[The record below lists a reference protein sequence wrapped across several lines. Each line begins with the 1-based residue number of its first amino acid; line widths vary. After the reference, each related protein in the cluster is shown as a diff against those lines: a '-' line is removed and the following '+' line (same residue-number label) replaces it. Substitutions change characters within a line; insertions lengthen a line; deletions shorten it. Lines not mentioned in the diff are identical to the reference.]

1 MYRYRHQIKKSTLLL
16 YPAYPVNFFF
26 AFCLLPF
33 YNGSG
38 GRKVSLFF
46 SDLDKAQVISLTNSH
61 YRILEKLG
69 EGGMGEVYLAEDTRL
84 GRRVALKIL
93 PQAFAEDEVRMHR
106 FEQEARA
113 ASNLNHPNI
122 VTIYD
127 IGHADSLHYIAAEF
141 IDGITLRDHISETEI
156 KPLEALEIAIGVASA
171 LDAAHQAGVVHRD
184 VKPENIMLRRDGIV
198 KVLDFGLAKWVEG
211 DVDSSDVNAVTKPM
225 GVTQPGAVI
234 GTYVYMSPEQA
245 RGLPVDARADIWSL
259 GCVMYEMIAGR
270 PPFTG
275 LTKSDMVAAIL
286 EREPQPLARYSDHV
300 PLELQ
305 RIVTKA
311 LAKNRDER
319 YQTVKDFLIDIKRLK
334 QELEFED
341 RLSRSVQA
349 DDERDAVL
357 GSLPPVGR
365 SSTDRETS
373 TSRVRDTRPSI
384 SSMPT
389 VSSAEYIVTGIKNNK
404 RTVLMISICA
414 ALLVAA
420 IVAAALYFNRKP
432 QRTISSVAVLPFVNM
447 ASDPETEYLS
457 DGITESLINSLS
469 QVPELR
475 VMSRSSVF
483 RYKGVNADPRDV
495 GRELGV
501 EAVLVGRVMPRGD
514 NLSISVELV
523 DARDNTHLWGKQY
536 KRKLTEILALQD
548 EMARDL
554 SQSLRLRLSGEEE
567 QRLVKRYTD
576 NVEAYQLYLKGR
588 YYWNKRTPDGFNK
601 GLGLFQQ
608 AIDTDPSYALAYA
621 GLADSYAMLGDYSV
635 LAPREA
641 FPRAEAAAT
650 TALKLD
656 DNLAEGHTSLAFV
669 KMAYQWDWAAA
680 DREFRRAIE
689 LNPNY
694 ATAHQWYASYLVMMG
709 RFDDSIRE
717 IKRAQE
723 LDPLSRIIN
732 ANLGLHYYYARKF
745 DESVEQLKKTINLDE
760 GFFVPHQYLGRTYIQ
775 KGMFKEAIAELE
787 RARELSANA
796 PEVVASLGHAY
807 AVAGRTSDA
816 QKALAD
822 LDEIAKERYVLPYF
836 RAAVYTGLGDRDQA
850 FQWLE
855 RAYEE
860 RHPGLVLINIDPRFD
875 TLRSD
880 PRFADLI
887 RRLGVGQ

>member
-1 MYRYRHQIKKSTLLL
+1 
-16 YPAYPVNFFF
+16 
-26 AFCLLPF
+26 LPF
-33 YNGSG
+33 STVLQWRRNSIFAGSFRSLG
-38 GRKVSLFF
+38 ESLAAVSRARRERLILSSFGA
-46 SDLDKAQVISLTNSH
+46 DRAQVISLTNSH

-93 PQAFAEDEVRMHR
+93 PQAFAEDSVRMHR
-106 FEQEARA
+106 FEQEARS

-127 IGHADSLHYIAAEF
+127 IGHVDSLHYIAAEF
-141 IDGITLRDHISETEI
+141 IDGTTLRDHISETEI
-156 KPLEALEIAIGVASA
+156 KPLEAIGIAVQVASA

-184 VKPENIMLRRDGIV
+184 IKPENIMLRRDLIV
-198 KVLDFGLAKWVEG
+198 KVLDFGLAKWVESEM
-211 DVDSSDVNAVTKPM
+211 SSADVNAQTKPM

-259 GCVMYEMIAGR
+259 GCVLFEMIAGR
-270 PPFTG
+270 PPFSG

-286 EREPQPLARYSDHV
+286 EREPAPLSRYSDHV
-300 PLELQ
+300 PVELQ
-305 RIVTKA
+305 RIVTKT

-319 YQTVKDFLIDIKRLK
+319 YQTVKDLLIDLRRLG
-334 QELEFED
+334 QELEFEV
-341 RLSRSVQA
+341 RLSRTMQSG
-349 DDERDAVL
+349 DAL
-357 GSLPPVGR
+357 ETGESPSPRSLA
-365 SSTDRETS
+365 SDNLTDARATA
-373 TSRVRDTRPSI
+373 RNTRPT
-384 SSMPT
+384 MTRVQT
-389 VSSAEYIVTGIKNNK
+389 VSSAEYIVTGIRNNK
-404 RTVLMISICA
+404 RTFLRIGAVV
-414 ALLVAA
+414 ALLLAASVAG
-420 IVAAALYFNRKP
+420 ILYFNRNQ
-432 QRTISSVAVLPFVNM
+432 QRRISSVAVLSFINM
-447 ASDPETEYLS
+447 AGDPETEYLS

-469 QVPELR
+469 QLPELR
-475 VMSRSSVF
+475 VMSRSSTF
-483 RYKGVNADPRDV
+483 RYKGTNADARDV

-501 EAVLVGRVMPRGD
+501 EGVLMGRVHQRAD
-514 NLSISVELV
+514 NLSISIELV
-523 DARDNTHLWGKQY
+523 DARDNTHVWGKQY
-536 KRKLTEILALQD
+536 SRKLTEIFALQD

-554 SQSLRLRLSGEEE
+554 SQSLRLRLSGEQE

-588 YYWNKRTPDGFNK
+588 YYWNKRTPDGFKK
-601 GLGLFQQ
+601 GLELFQQ
-608 AIDTDPSYALAYA
+608 AIDTDPGYALAFA

-680 DREFRRAIE
+680 DHQFRRAIE

-717 IKRAQE
+717 IRRAQE

-745 DESVEQLKKTINLDE
+745 DESVEQLKRTISLDE

-775 KGMFKEAIAELE
+775 KGMHREAIAELE
-787 RARELSANA
+787 RARGLSGNA

-807 AVAGRTSDA
+807 AVAGRTADA
-816 QKALAD
+816 QKVLAE
-822 LDEIAKERYVLPYF
+822 LDEIARERYVLPYF
-836 RAAVYTGLGDRDQA
+836 RAAIYTGLGDRDQA
-850 FQWLE
+850 FTWLE
-855 RAYEE
+855 RAFEE

-875 TLRSD
+875 SLRSD
-880 PRFADLI
+880 PRFTDLI
-887 RRLGVGQ
+887 RRLGVAKTS

>member
-1 MYRYRHQIKKSTLLL
+1 
-16 YPAYPVNFFF
+16 
-26 AFCLLPF
+26 
-33 YNGSG
+33 
-38 GRKVSLFF
+38 
-46 SDLDKAQVISLTNSH
+46 
-61 YRILEKLG
+61 
-69 EGGMGEVYLAEDTRL
+69 MGEVYLAEDTRL

-93 PQAFAEDEVRMHR
+93 PQAFAEDEVRMRR

-127 IGHADSLHYIAAEF
+127 IGRADSLHYIAAEF
-141 IDGITLRDHISETEI
+141 IDGTTLRDYTAETEI
-156 KPLEALEIAIGVASA
+156 RPLEALEIAIQVASA

-184 VKPENIMLRRDGIV
+184 IKPENIMFRRDRIV
-198 KVLDFGLAKWVEG
+198 KVLDFGLAKL
-211 DVDSSDVNAVTKPM
+211 VDSEPNSSDVNAATQPM
-225 GVTQPGAVI
+225 GVTQPGAVL

-245 RGLPVDARADIWSL
+245 RGLPVDARADIWSV
-259 GCVMYEMIAGR
+259 GCVIFEMIAGR
-270 PPFTG
+270 PPFSG

-286 EREPQPLARYSDHV
+286 DREPPPLARYSDDV
-300 PLELQ
+300 PVELQ

-311 LAKNRDER
+311 LAKIRDDR
-319 YQTVKDFLIDIKRLK
+319 YQTIKDLLIDLRQLR
-334 QELEFED
+334 QELEFEA
-341 RLSRSVQA
+341 RLSRSMQT
-349 DDERDAVL
+349 DFNDEAEAKR
-357 GSLPPVGR
+357 GR
-365 SSTDRETS
+365 STSRASSTDRATS
-373 TSRVRDTRPSI
+373 VVSARNTRPTAPA
-384 SSMPT
+384 MQT

-404 RTVLMISICA
+404 RTVLLTVASA
-414 ALLVAA
+414 ALLLTALIA
-420 IVAAALYFNRKP
+420 GLLYFSRR
-432 QRTISSVAVLPFVNM
+432 QQGQISSVAVLPLINAM
-447 ASDPETEYLS
+447 SDPETEYLS

-469 QVPELR
+469 QLPGLR
-475 VMSRSSVF
+475 VMSRSSAF
-483 RYKGVNADPRDV
+483 RYKGMNVNPRDV

-501 EAVLVGRVMPRGD
+501 EAVLEGRVVQRGD

-523 DARDNTHLWGKQY
+523 DTRDSTHIWGKQY
-536 KRKLTEILALQD
+536 NRKLSEILALQD

-554 SQSLRLRLSGEEE
+554 SHSLRLRLSGEDER
-567 QRLVKRYTD
+567 RLVKRYTD

-588 YYWNKRTPDGFNK
+588 YYWNRRTPDGFKK
-601 GLGLFQQ
+601 GLELFQQ
-608 AIDTDPSYALAYA
+608 AIDTDPGYALAYA

-641 FPRAEAAAT
+641 FPRAEAAAA
-650 TALKLD
+650 TALRLD
-656 DNLAEGHTSLAFV
+656 DNLSEGHTSLAFV

-709 RFDDSIRE
+709 RFDDSTRE

-745 DESVEQLKKTINLDE
+745 DDSIVQLKKTISLE
-760 GFFVPHQYLGRTYIQ
+760 ESFFVPHQYLGRTYIQ
-775 KGMFKEAIAELE
+775 KGMYKEALAELE
-787 RARELSANA
+787 RARELSGNA

-822 LDEIAKERYVLPYF
+822 LDEIARERYVLPYF
-836 RAAVYTGLGDRDQA
+836 RAAVYTGLGDKDQA
-850 FQWLE
+850 FAWLE
-855 RAYEE
+855 RAFEE
-860 RHPGLVLINIDPRFD
+860 RHPGLVLVNIDPRFD

-887 RRLGVGQ
+887 RRLGVAP

>member
-1 MYRYRHQIKKSTLLL
+1 
-16 YPAYPVNFFF
+16 
-26 AFCLLPF
+26 
-33 YNGSG
+33 
-38 GRKVSLFF
+38 
-46 SDLDKAQVISLTNSH
+46 VISLTNSH

-93 PQAFAEDEVRMHR
+93 PQTFAEDEVRMHR

-127 IGHADSLHYIAAEF
+127 IGHADSLHYIAAEY
-141 IDGITLRDHISETEI
+141 IDGITLRDHAAEVEI

-171 LDAAHQAGVVHRD
+171 LDAAHQTGVVHRD
-184 VKPENIMLRRDGIV
+184 IKPENIMLRRDGYV

-211 DVDSSDVNAVTKPM
+211 DIDSTDVNAVTKPM

-259 GCVMYEMIAGR
+259 GCVLYEMIAGR
-270 PPFTG
+270 TPFAG

-300 PLELQ
+300 PGELQ

-319 YQTVKDFLIDIKRLK
+319 YQTVKDFLIDLKRLK

-349 DDERDAVL
+349 DDERDAIL

-365 SSTDRETS
+365 SSTDRDTS
-373 TSRVRDTRPSI
+373 GVSKARNTRQ
-384 SSMPT
+384 SMSPAQT

-404 RTVLMISICA
+404 RTLLLISIGA
-414 ALLVAA
+414 SLLFISTLAA
-420 IVAAALYFNRKP
+420 ILYFNRKP

-447 ASDPETEYLS
+447 ANDPEAEYLS

-475 VMSRSSVF
+475 VMSRSSSF
-483 RYKGVNADPRDV
+483 RYKGASADPRDV

-501 EAVLVGRVMPRGD
+501 EAVLVGRVMQRAD

-536 KRKLTEILALQD
+536 NRKLTEILALQD

-745 DESVEQLKKTINLDE
+745 DESVEQLKKTISLDE
-760 GFFVPHQYLGRTYIQ
+760 SFAVAHQYLGRTYIQ
-775 KGMFKEAIAELE
+775 KGMYREAIAELE
-787 RARELSANA
+787 RARELSSNA

-807 AVAGRTSDA
+807 AVAGRTGDA
-816 QKALAD
+816 QKVLAD

-860 RHPGLVLINIDPRFD
+860 RHPGLVLVNIDPRFD
-875 TLRSD
+875 SLRSD
-880 PRFADLI
+880 PRFTDLI
-887 RRLGVGQ
+887 HRLGVAQ

>member
-1 MYRYRHQIKKSTLLL
+1 M
-16 YPAYPVNFFF
+16 
-26 AFCLLPF
+26 
-33 YNGSG
+33 
-38 GRKVSLFF
+38 
-46 SDLDKAQVISLTNSH
+46 ISLTNSH

-141 IDGITLRDHISETEI
+141 IDGKTLRDLLAEAEM

-184 VKPENIMLRRDGIV
+184 IKPENIMLRRDGYV

-211 DVDSSDVNAVTKPM
+211 AMDSTDVDAETKPM

-259 GCVMYEMIAGR
+259 GCVLFEMIAGR
-270 PPFTG
+270 PPFSG
-275 LTKSDMVAAIL
+275 LTRSDMVASIL
-286 EREPQPLARYSDHV
+286 EREPPPLARYSDHV
-300 PLELQ
+300 PVELQ

-311 LAKNRDER
+311 LTKHRDER
-319 YQTVKDFLIDIKRLK
+319 YQTVKDLFIDLRRLR
-334 QELEFED
+334 QELEFEE
-341 RLSRSVQA
+341 RLSRSMQT
-349 DDERDAVL
+349 DFQDEAEDSRSMGGAAAR
-357 GSLPPVGR
+357 S
-365 SSTDRETS
+365 SSTDKATS
-373 TSRVRDTRPSI
+373 SASARNTRPS
-384 SSMPT
+384 MPT
-389 VSSAEYIVTGIKNNK
+389 AQTISSAEYIVTGIRNNK
-404 RTVLMISICA
+404 RTVVLISTAA
-414 ALLVAA
+414 ALLIAA
-420 IVAAALYFNRKP
+420 SIAGILYFNRKP
-432 QRTISSVAVLPFVNM
+432 QRKISSVAVLPFVNM
-447 ASDPETEYLS
+447 ASDPEAEYLS

-469 QVPELR
+469 QLPELR
-475 VMSRSSVF
+475 VMSRSSTF
-483 RYKGVNADPRDV
+483 RYKGTSVDPRDV
-495 GRELGV
+495 GRELDV
-501 EAVLVGRVMPRGD
+501 EGVLVGRVMQRGD
-514 NLSISVELV
+514 TISISIELV
-523 DARDNTHLWGKQY
+523 DARDNTHIWGKPY
-536 KRKLTEILALQD
+536 SRKLTEIFALQD

-567 QRLVKRYTD
+567 KRLVKRYTD

-588 YYWNKRTPDGFNK
+588 YYWNKRTPDGFKK
-601 GLGLFQQ
+601 GLELFQQ

-635 LAPREA
+635 LAPSET

-669 KMAYQWDWAAA
+669 KMAYAWDWASA

-745 DESVEQLKKTINLDE
+745 DESIQQLKKTISLDE
-760 GFFVPHQYLGRTYIQ
+760 SFFVAHQYLGRTYIQ
-775 KGMFKEAIAELE
+775 KGMHKEAIAELE
-787 RARELSANA
+787 RARELSGNA

-807 AVAGRTSDA
+807 AVAGRTGDA
-816 QKALAD
+816 QKVLAD
-822 LDEIAKERYVLPYF
+822 LDELARERYVLPYF
-836 RAAVYTGLGDRDQA
+836 RAAVYTGLGDKDQA
-850 FQWLE
+850 FAWLE

-860 RHPGLVLINIDPRFD
+860 RHPGLVLVNIDPRFD

-880 PRFADLI
+880 PRFTDLI
-887 RRLGVGQ
+887 RRLGVAP

>member
-1 MYRYRHQIKKSTLLL
+1 
-16 YPAYPVNFFF
+16 
-26 AFCLLPF
+26 
-33 YNGSG
+33 
-38 GRKVSLFF
+38 
-46 SDLDKAQVISLTNSH
+46 VISLTNSH

-93 PQAFAEDEVRMHR
+93 PPAFAEDEVRMHR
-106 FEQEARA
+106 FEQEART

-127 IGHADSLHYIAAEF
+127 IGHADSLNYIAAEF
-141 IDGITLRDHISETEI
+141 IDGTTLRDYISETEM
-156 KPLEALEIAIGVASA
+156 KPLEALEIASQVASA

-184 VKPENIMLRRDGIV
+184 IKPENIMLRRDGII

-211 DVDSSDVNAVTKPM
+211 ELNSSDVNAVTKPM
-225 GVTQPGAVI
+225 GMTQPGAVI

-245 RGLPVDARADIWSL
+245 RGLPVDGRADIWSL
-259 GCVMYEMIAGR
+259 GCVLFEMIAGR
-270 PPFTG
+270 PPFSG
-275 LTKSDMVAAIL
+275 LTKSDMLAAIL
-286 EREPQPLARYSDHV
+286 EREPPPLMRYSDHV
-300 PLELQ
+300 PVELQ

-319 YQTVKDFLIDIKRLK
+319 YQTVKDLLIDLRRLR
-334 QELEFED
+334 QELEFEA
-341 RLSRSVQA
+341 RLSRSMQT
-349 DDERDAVL
+349 DFYDEAS
-357 GSLPPVGR
+357 GSAEAASRP
-365 SSTDRETS
+365 STGDRTRNGTS
-373 TSRVRDTRPSI
+373 ARNTRPS
-384 SSMPT
+384 MPPAQT
-389 VSSAEYIVTGIKNNK
+389 VSSAEYIVTGIRNNK
-404 RTVLMISICA
+404 RALLLIATAA
-414 ALLVAA
+414 ALLIAA
-420 IVAAALYFNRKP
+420 SIAGVLYFNRKQ

-447 ASDPETEYLS
+447 AGDPETEYLS

-469 QVPELR
+469 HLPELR
-475 VMSRSSVF
+475 VMSRSSTF
-483 RYKGVNADPRDV
+483 RYKGTNADPRDV

-501 EAVLVGRVMPRGD
+501 DGVLVGRVMQRAD
-514 NLSISVELV
+514 NLSISIELV
-523 DARDNTHLWGKQY
+523 DARDNTHVWGKQY
-536 KRKLTEILALQD
+536 ERKLTEIFALQD

-588 YYWNKRTPDGFNK
+588 YYWNKRTPDGFKK
-601 GLGLFQQ
+601 GLELFQQ
-608 AIDTDPSYALAYA
+608 AIDTDPAYALAYA

-669 KMAYQWDWAAA
+669 KMAYEWDWAMA

-745 DESVEQLKKTINLDE
+745 DESIAQLKKTISLDDS
-760 GFFVPHQYLGRTYIQ
+760 FFVAHQYLGRTYIQ
-775 KGMFKEAIAELE
+775 KGMNKEAVSELE
-787 RARELSANA
+787 RARELSGNA

-807 AVAGRTSDA
+807 AVAGRTGDA
-816 QKALAD
+816 QKVLSD
-822 LDEIAKERYVLPYF
+822 LDEIARDRYVLPYF
-836 RAAVYTGLGDRDQA
+836 RAAVYTGLGDKDQA
-850 FQWLE
+850 FAWLE
-855 RAYEE
+855 RAFEE
-860 RHPGLVLINIDPRFD
+860 RHPGLVLVNIDPRFD
-875 TLRSD
+875 SLRSD

-887 RRLGVGQ
+887 RRLGIAQ